1 GRLRPKSNRPQ
12 TPRRRRE
19 RSRRRCQAANF
30 VRYEIPPGSAGARA
44 TWRSSTISTVRCM
57 SGSLLRMRFLKPCGV
72 TLFESLFK
80 SLQVGCSRRILELF
94 SRTLLLEILLGH
106 YVHLSFRRQRCTGRR
121 FFSGL
126 LTAFISSPFFRR
138 CAVSRVMSVQHRH
151 ATREDPCHSDQHRET
166 HRLELSG
173 HYTR

>member
-1 GRLRPKSNRPQ
+1 MRLL
-12 TPRRRRE
+12 
-19 RSRRRCQAANF
+19 
-30 VRYEIPPGSAGARA
+30 VPG
-44 TWRSSTISTVRCM
+44 
-57 SGSLLRMRFLKPCGV
+57 GV
-72 TLFESLFK
+72 TLFVSLLT
-80 SLQVGCSRRILELF
+80 SLQITCSRRISELF
-94 SRTLLLEILLGH
+94 TRALLLEILLGH
-106 YVHLSFRRQRCTGRR
+106 HVQLSLRRQRCAGRR

-126 LTAFISSPFFRR
+126 LTAFISSPFFRC